1 MHYVN
6 TSILQGRQTT
16 YDTFSTPIFK
26 GHSFYQISNQFL
38 FDFKNL
44 QKQNITVLLKTLN
57 TFDCPRTSDYSQM
70 DGIALNGP
78 IIMKDCLKP

>member
-26 GHSFYQISNQFL
+26 GHIFNQISNQFL
-38 FDFKNL
+38 FDFKTKVTKVEHNCTTKNL
-44 QKQNITVLLKTLN
+44 
-57 TFDCPRTSDYSQM
+57 
-70 DGIALNGP
+70 
-78 IIMKDCLKP
+78 

>member
-1 MHYVN
+1 MNVNLQRNYKIVMTFPMHYVN

-38 FDFKNL
+38 FDFKIKLTTVEYNWTTKNL
-44 QKQNITVLLKTLN
+44 I
-57 TFDCPRTSDYSQM
+57 Y
-70 DGIALNGP
+70 I
-78 IIMKDCLKP
+78 

>member
-26 GHSFYQISNQFL
+26 GHGFYQISNQFL
-38 FDFKNL
+38 FDFKIKVTKVEYNCTAKNL
-44 QKQNITVLLKTLN
+44 
-57 TFDCPRTSDYSQM
+57 
-70 DGIALNGP
+70 
-78 IIMKDCLKP
+78 